1 MFSQSQG
8 DVRALARCRSSAL
21 GIRRLLYVEFLAPS
35 FTFALVTVSS
45 FLIGSRATYQ
55 CQREMI
61 EKSRAWLSMTENVII
76 KQFLVIAA
84 TTKDQLAS
92 HHHLAKSSS
101 FQNWVFS
108 CRTHKQVTI
117 SRDPQNE

>member
-8 DVRALARCRSSAL
+8 DVGALARCRSSVL

-76 KQFLVIAA
+76 KQFLVIAT

-92 HHHLAKSSS
+92 HHHLAKSSF

-108 CRTHKQVTI
+108 C
-117 SRDPQNE
+117 